1 MKNINL
7 LAISG
12 LVILF
17 SVNLYGCSKAQTDMR
32 TEQNDFEIIQGQ
44 YITTEDLQASA
55 QASLEQERIIQD
67 QSFTVELNDW
77 GSVEFVSYKP
87 EHNGNFDDVSF
98 YLVKNDQVIYEF
110 PYYCEDNCTMGYI
123 GLFDGV
129 EAVGFRDCN
138 NDGKNDIIVIID
150 YVTGAGPQGMLP
162 RPTARIFLAEE
173 NGFYVAED
181 MMTDVADHIAE
192 KDLTINNVYQY
203 ILSKAVE
210 NSAAKES
217 GTWQDAYK
225 NIIRDIQSNL
235 IDPIDYYSEFG
246 FYGDV
251 YVGVHDFDDNGIP
264 ELIIGDGISAAVFT
278 YEDDKAEKVADL
290 SLYETEEWGPINGLH
305 YQDNQLVLESSGS
318 DGSGYICFTY
328 DRGEY
333 LTGFYC
339 DYHPNEY
346 VIDGKQVSGE
356 EFRQQFDLNSLG
368 ADSRIEY
375 SRINS
380 ENEITL
386 AGHDESIAIDDLD
399 FSLIEW

>member
-12 LVILF
+12 LIILF
-17 SVNLYGCSKAQTDMR
+17 SVNLYGCSKAQTDAKP
-32 TEQNDFEIIQGQ
+32 EQNDFEIIQGQ
-44 YITTEDLQASA
+44 YITTEDLQDNA
-55 QASLEQERIIQD
+55 QAALEQERIIQD

-87 EHNGNFDDVSF
+87 VHNGNFDDVSF
-98 YLVKNDQVIYEF
+98 YLVKDDKVIYEF
-110 PYYCEDNCTMGYI
+110 PYYCEDNSTMGYI

-192 KDLTINNVYQY
+192 QDLTIDNVYQY

-210 NSAAKES
+210 KSAAKGYE
-217 GTWQDAYK
+217 TWQATYI
-225 NIIRDIQSNL
+225 NILCDMENHL
-235 IDPIDYYSEFG
+235 ADPTNWRAEFG
-246 FYGDV
+246 FSEYI
-251 YVGVHDFDDNGIP
+251 YVGIHDFDNDGIP
-264 ELIIGDGISAAVFT
+264 ELIIGDLVSVAVFS
-278 YEDDKAEKVADL
+278 YEDGKAEKVMD
-290 SLYETEEWGPINGLH
+290 LYEPEEWGGLNGLH
-305 YQDNQLVLESSGS
+305 YQDNQLVLESNGSG
-318 DGSGYICFTY
+318 GSGYVCFTY
-328 DRGEY
+328 ANGGY
-333 LTGFYC
+333 ITGFYC
-339 DYHPNEY
+339 DYHSDETTINGEP
-346 VIDGKQVSGE
+346 VSEE
-356 EFRQQFDLNSLG
+356 EFRQQFNLNTLG

-380 ENEITL
+380 ENKITL
-386 AGHDESIAIDDLD
+386 AGHD
-399 FSLIEW
+399 